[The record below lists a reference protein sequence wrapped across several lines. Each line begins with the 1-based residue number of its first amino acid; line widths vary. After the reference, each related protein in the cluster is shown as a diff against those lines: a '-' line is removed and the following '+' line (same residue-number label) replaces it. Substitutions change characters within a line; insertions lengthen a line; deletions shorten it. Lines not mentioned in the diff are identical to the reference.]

1 MHRLLIGVLAVF
13 LPAIAQA
20 QESAY
25 KALRT
30 VGKLRSEKTLDEV
43 VLISGRSGR
52 PQPLEWEVSLDDP
65 TARSGIRELD
75 VVAGQITAERTP
87 IRGPETAPVDLKKLN
102 LDSDN
107 AFRIA
112 EEDAARNHVS
122 FDSVNYQLAADGPSG
137 APVWTLQLFDYE
149 QRPVG
154 VVRIAAD
161 TGTLISG
168 TNWVSE
174 SAGHNAANASVYGP
188 RPVPPPDADRR
199 PPYRE
204 YNAPYPDGV
213 YSGSDARTSD
223 TLGEKANRFGA
234 SVARLGETV
243 AHRTERVARKVGGWF
258 QEKFTGQNTLDPY
271 HRDTDP
277 RYASP
282 DDDDDDSANH
292 SGSRRDL
299 RPAPPPRDPY
309 SQPVVPT
316 EPGGQ

>member
-1 MHRLLIGVLAVF
+1 MHRLLIGVLAFF

-20 QESAY
+20 QDSAY
-25 KALRT
+25 KALRS
-30 VGKLRSEKTLDEV
+30 VGKLRTEKALNEV

-52 PQPLEWEVSLDDP
+52 PQPPEWEVSLDDP
-65 TARSGIRELD
+65 TARNGIRELD

-87 IRGPETAPVDLKKLN
+87 LRGPETAPVDLKRLN

-112 EEDAARNHVS
+112 EEAAARNHVS
-122 FDSVNYQLAADGPSG
+122 FDSVNYQLASEGPSS

-168 TNWVSE
+168 TNWVPE
-174 SAGHNAANASVYGP
+174 AVGRNVANAPAYGP
-188 RPVPPPDADRR
+188 QPVPPPDADRR
-199 PPYRE
+199 PPNRVYDASR
-204 YNAPYPDGV
+204 DGV
-213 YSGSDARTSD
+213 SNGSDARTSG

-234 SVARLGETV
+234 SVVRFGETV
-243 AHRTERVARKVGGWF
+243 AHRTERIARKVGGWF

-271 HRDTDP
+271 RRDTDP

-282 DDDDDDSANH
+282 DDDDGNDNYPGPS
-292 SGSRRDL
+292 RDL
-299 RPAPPPRDPY
+299 RSVPPPRDPY
-309 SQPVVPT
+309 SQPVAPSS
-316 EPGGQ
+316 PGGQ